1 MENVRITQAN
11 MLVKHTK
18 MKDIVHEIMTNN
30 ERSRNDDKWLI
41 IKVLEYTEQNIVIG
55 QEAIVWHI
63 PIEELGNVPN
73 FETIR
78 RVRAEIQN
86 KDKELLPTDPQ
97 VLYDRAIKADAIKTY
112 YADRKDLISQWEQI
126 AYGVR

>member
-1 MENVRITQAN
+1 MDNVREIQGTIIT
-11 MLVKHTK
+11 KHLR
-18 MKDIVHEIMTNN
+18 MKDIVWRTLQADL
-30 ERSRNDDKWLI
+30 RARNDDKWLI
-41 IKVLEYTEQNIVIG
+41 IKVLEATNQQIVIG
-55 QEAIVWHI
+55 KDAIVWHI
-63 PIEELGNVPN
+63 PIEELGSVPN

-86 KDKELLPTDPQ
+86 KDKEWLPTDPQ

-112 YADRKDLISQWEQI
+112 YADNPELIEQWQRI